1 MSTRASTPR
10 TLTGGRL
17 LAGLAAG
24 LLALGG
30 CAGGGGNEAA
40 KPAAQ
45 ILTDAQTAAK
55 NAASVHVVG
64 DLNRAG
70 GTGKLDLVATRN
82 GDGHEEIV
90 AAGRTIDIV
99 KVGPTVYVQGLP
111 GTGPG
116 YQQLPAGDPRAAAF
130 ASRVDKNALFDQLV
144 RPRDPATIIGTAP
157 VGGQQ
162 AVQLKPQAGPGV
174 LDVSADASHPYPLRL
189 ASSAQSTITFTDWD
203 KPVTITA
210 PRPGG
215 N

>member
-10 TLTGGRL
+10 TLAAGRL
-17 LAGLAAG
+17 LAGLLAG
-24 LLALGG
+24 LLALGA

-70 GTGKLDLVATRN
+70 STGKLDLVATRN
-82 GDGHEEIV
+82 GDGKEEIV

-116 YQQLPAGDPRAAAF
+116 YHQLPAGDPRAAAF

-144 RPRDPATIIGTAP
+144 RPRDPFTIVGTAP

-174 LDVSADASHPYPLRL
+174 LNVSADASHPYPLRL

-210 PRPGG
+210 PRPAG